1 MSIIKFKKMQDLVLK
16 EKIIERIN
24 KIEDVN
30 ILKSIEFFFNTSDE
44 EIAKFLS
51 VAIEQYKNTS
61 ENETKDYT
69 DYIKEWVKS
78 M

>member
-1 MSIIKFKKMQDLVLK
+1 MQDQVLK
-16 EKIIERIN
+16 EKIVERIN
-24 KIEDVN
+24 QIEDVN

-44 EIAKFLS
+44 EIAKFLTI
-51 VAIEQYKNTS
+51 AIEQYKNT
-61 ENETKDYT
+61 EEDETRDYT